1 MFCGCL
7 LFVIFCFRQ
16 KTAYEV
22 RISAWSSDVC
32 SSDLLETGFDRRFG
46 AVAIPMTWFQALN
59 PIFVFALTPFLIARW
74 RRRAEAGHDGPA
86 IGKMAI
92 GSALVGVS
100 YVMLAILAHVADG
113 QPVNWLWLVLFFGV
127 MTLGELYI
135 LPVGLYLFD
144 RIAPPGTSTLA
155 IAAWYSTIEIG
166 RAHV

>member
-1 MFCGCL
+1 MLVIGVAVT
-7 LFVIFCFRQ
+7 LFFG
-16 KTAYEV
+16 AYEQV
-22 RISAWSSDVC
+22 GNTVALW
-32 SSDLLETGFDRRFG
+32 LETGVDRRFG

-113 QPVNWLWLVLFFGV
+113 QPVNWLWLGLFFGV

-135 LPVGLYLFD
+135 LPVGQ
-144 RIAPPGTSTLA
+144 
-155 IAAWYSTIEIG
+155 IG
-166 RAHV
+166 KASCRERVCQCV